1 MSRAKTSRAPFQ
13 VLRGA
18 IDAPRTGA
26 FDKPA
31 GGVARGLS
39 RLTPPKKRRPSEA
52 ILPSFDVAGSPARP
66 AGTRGRLPLVLGRFC
81 LFWSALSSSRPHTNP
96 ATDFYRSPPP
106 HPFSR
111 SHARDF
117 LPFFPHGCGFAGD
130 VPGTPGRPRRCGHG
144 KDVTEKTGRR
154 ARVRLGCRNTPQGGR
169 CDDTPNIG
177 EKQARQD
184 DLLPDKVWSP
194 YAAGDAAGWSVRCVR
209 ASPALLFQQ
218 GEKGWSGRPT
228 WA

>member
-18 IDAPRTGA
+18 IDAPRVGA
-26 FDKPA
+26 FGKPA
-31 GGVARGLS
+31 GSVARGLS

-106 HPFSR
+106 TPLFPVPRPRFS
-111 SHARDF
+111 A
-117 LPFFPHGCGFAGD
+117 FFPSWMRLLPETCRAPRAGHAG
-130 VPGTPGRPRRCGHG
+130 V
-144 KDVTEKTGRR
+144 VTEKTGRR

-194 YAAGDAAGWSVRCVR
+194 YAACDATGRSVRCVR

>member
-1 MSRAKTSRAPFQ
+1 MLNGNSPYRLLGLYGGPRTRPPRRTHAASLRAPRSTFAAAPDPAPGSPEAGVPTRRSSPAASPADPGAAWTGSRGAGRDSRRGSVPRTPQRDAVQDIYLVRGFEVSRAKTSRAPFQ

-18 IDAPRTGA
+18 IDAPRVGA
-26 FDKPA
+26 FGKPA

-52 ILPSFDVAGSPARP
+52 ILPSFDVADSPARP
-66 AGTRGRLPLVLGRFC
+66 AGSRGRLPLVLGRFC

-117 LPFFPHGCGFAGD
+117 LPFFPHG
-130 VPGTPGRPRRCGHG
+130 
-144 KDVTEKTGRR
+144 
-154 ARVRLGCRNTPQGGR
+154 
-169 CDDTPNIG
+169 
-177 EKQARQD
+177 
-184 DLLPDKVWSP
+184 
-194 YAAGDAAGWSVRCVR
+194 
-209 ASPALLFQQ
+209 
-218 GEKGWSGRPT
+218 
-228 WA
+228 